1 MKWYSVIVALLLGY
15 SGAQAQGS
23 DDQYISIYS
32 LIQEAAKLN
41 SGGQHSEALQK
52 YLEAQT
58 ALQRFQKSYPQW
70 NPNVI
75 SFRLNDVAAKIAEV
89 SPRVRAGTTAAPGG
103 AATDRAAP
111 PTAKTAP
118 SDWETKLA
126 GLTDQVRQLQAD
138 KAVLEAK
145 LKEALSVQPA
155 TMDPR
160 ELARAEEKIRN
171 LQKENDLFK
180 VSLAQEKAKA
190 LPAPD
195 TNAVA
200 ETLQALA
207 VANRKLA
214 EQTKTVNALAL
225 EKKALSADVKA
236 ATALRAENRLL
247 KKQLAELKA
256 APPPTAKAEEASR
269 QLALARAQIAV
280 LQSDKEM
287 LQLEKT
293 ALENRVKR
301 PSAQAV
307 TAAAAPAP
315 AKAPDA
321 NRIKQLER
329 ERDDLR
335 KQLNAA
341 NKELYGRKSKA
352 AVARLKELE
361 NQLAT
366 LRARLE
372 VYEARQTPYT
382 AEELALF
389 KQPETKPPE
398 ADSKAARKS
407 VKELPPSAVAL
418 VAEANR
424 SYANKKLDQAEEK
437 YLQVLQQ
444 DNKNVTTLATLAA
457 IQLDLDHL
465 DAAETN
471 ITQAIALAPDDA
483 YSLFVLGHLRFRQ
496 KKYDEAIDAL
506 GRAAKL
512 DPQDAQTQNFL
523 GLALSEKGLR
533 GPAETALRKAIQI
546 NPGYANAHNNLAVV
560 YITQDPP
567 LVELARWHYQKALAA
582 GAPHNLE
589 LEKMLDAKKP
599 ADRGQ

>member
-1 MKWYSVIVALLLGY
+1 MKWYSVIVALLLGVA
-15 SGAQAQGS
+15 GAQAQGS

-32 LIQEAAKLN
+32 LIQEAGKLN
-41 SGGQHSEALQK
+41 SSGQPSEALQK

-58 ALQRFQKSYPQW
+58 ALLQFQKSYPQW

-75 SFRLNDVAAKIAEV
+75 SFRLSDVAARIAEL
-89 SPRVRAGTTAAPGG
+89 SPRVRA
-103 AATDRAAP
+103 AATDRAALPTTSP
-111 PTAKTAP
+111 PQAVKPAP
-118 SDWETKLA
+118 SDWETQLA
-126 GLTDQVRQLQAD
+126 GLTDQVRQLRAD
-138 KAVLEAK
+138 KTVLEAK

-155 TMDPR
+155 AVDPR

-171 LQKENDLFK
+171 LQKENGLLK
-180 VSLAQEKAKA
+180 VSLAEEKAKV

-195 TNAVA
+195 TNAVGK
-200 ETLQALA
+200 TSQALA
-207 VANRKLA
+207 SANRKLA
-214 EQTKTVNALAL
+214 EQTKTANALAR
-225 EKKALSADVKA
+225 EKKALSAEAEA
-236 ATALRAENRLL
+236 ATALRTENRLL
-247 KKQLAELKA
+247 KKQLADLKA
-256 APPPTAKAEEASR
+256 APPPAAKAEEASR
-269 QLALARAQIAV
+269 QLTQARTQIAV
-280 LQSDKEM
+280 LQSDKEL

-293 ALENRVKR
+293 ALEDRLKR
-301 PSAQAV
+301 PSAPAV
-307 TAAAAPAP
+307 TTVAAPAP
-315 AKAPDA
+315 AKAADA
-321 NRIKQLER
+321 NRIKQIER

-341 NKELYGRKSKA
+341 NKELGSRKSKA
-352 AVARLKELE
+352 AAARLVELE
-361 NQLAT
+361 KQLAAV
-366 LRARLE
+366 RARLE
-372 VYEARQTPYT
+372 VYEARRTPYT

-389 KQPETKPPE
+389 KQPETAPPE
-398 ADSKAARKS
+398 ADHKAAGKS
-407 VKELPPSAVAL
+407 VKELPPGTVAL

-424 SYANKKLDQAEEK
+424 YYANKKLDQAEEK

-471 ITQAIALAPDDA
+471 ITQAVALAPDDA

-496 KKYDEAIDAL
+496 KKYDEAIEAL

-533 GPAETALRKAIQI
+533 GPAETALRKAIQL

-560 YITQDPP
+560 YITQQPP

-582 GAPHNLE
+582 GQPHNLE
-589 LEKMLDAKKP
+589 LEKLLDAKKP
-599 ADRGQ
+599 ADSGH

>member
-1 MKWYSVIVALLLGY
+1 MKWYSVIVALLLGLA
-15 SGAQAQGS
+15 GAQAQGS

-41 SGGQHSEALQK
+41 SGGQPSEARQK

-58 ALQRFQKSYPQW
+58 ALLQFQKSYPQW

-75 SFRLNDVAAKIAEV
+75 SFRLSDVAAKIAEL
-89 SPRVRAGTTAAPGG
+89 SSRVRA

-111 PTAKTAP
+111 PTTSPPQAVKPAP
-118 SDWETKLA
+118 SDWETQLA
-126 GLTDQVRQLQAD
+126 GLTDQVRQLRAD
-138 KAVLEAK
+138 KTVLEAK

-155 TMDPR
+155 AVDPR

-171 LQKENDLFK
+171 LQKENGLLK
-180 VSLAQEKAKA
+180 VSLAEVKAKV

-195 TNAVA
+195 TNAVGK
-200 ETLQALA
+200 TSQALA
-207 VANRKLA
+207 AANRKLA
-214 EQTKTVNALAL
+214 EQTKTANALAR
-225 EKKALSADVKA
+225 EKKALSAEAEA
-236 ATALRAENRLL
+236 ATALRTENRLL
-247 KKQLAELKA
+247 KKQLADLKT
-256 APPPTAKAEEASR
+256 APPPATKAGEASR
-269 QLALARAQIAV
+269 QLTQARTQIAV
-280 LQSDKEM
+280 LQSDKEL

-293 ALENRVKR
+293 ALEDRLKR
-301 PSAQAV
+301 PSAPAV
-307 TAAAAPAP
+307 TTVAAPTP
-315 AKAPDA
+315 AKAADA
-321 NRIKQLER
+321 NRIKQIER

-341 NKELYGRKSKA
+341 NKELGSRKSKVAAARLVELEKQLA
-352 AVARLKELE
+352 AV
-361 NQLAT
+361 
-366 LRARLE
+366 RARLE
-372 VYEARQTPYT
+372 VYEARRTPYT
-382 AEELALF
+382 TEELALF

-398 ADSKAARKS
+398 ADSKAVRKS
-407 VKELPPSAVAL
+407 VKELPPGTVAL

-424 SYANKKLDQAEEK
+424 YYANRKLDQAEEK
-437 YLQVLQQ
+437 YLQVLQR
-444 DNKNVTTLATLAA
+444 DNKNVTTLATLAE

-471 ITQAIALAPDDA
+471 ITQAVALGPDDA

-533 GPAETALRKAIQI
+533 GPAETALRKAIQL

-560 YITQDPP
+560 YITQQPP

-582 GAPHNLE
+582 GQPHNLE
-589 LEKMLDAKKP
+589 LEKLLDAKKP
-599 ADRGQ
+599 ADSGH